1 MSSAESE
8 LSDGAFARVR
18 FTAEMSPEPL
28 GPWIGVGA
36 ERPRGGDWWEGDLDR
51 RMTGQALT
59 VPFHIYF
66 TVDRMS

>member
-1 MSSAESE
+1 MPSAESE
-8 LSDGAFARVR
+8 LSDGAFALVR

-51 RMTGQALT
+51 GMTGQALT
-59 VPFHIYF
+59 VPFHI
-66 TVDRMS
+66 